1 MSIVNIDI
9 SDIGLAIMA
18 QMSEVNDEK
27 IWAPKH
33 IGPWL
38 VRYLSGHADE

>member
-33 IGPWL
+33 VGHWS
-38 VRYLSGHADE
+38 VRYSSGRADE

>member
-1 MSIVNIDI
+1 MSIINIDI

-27 IWAPKH
+27 IRAPKH
-33 IGPWL
+33 IGPWS
-38 VRYLSGHADE
+38 VRYSSGHADE